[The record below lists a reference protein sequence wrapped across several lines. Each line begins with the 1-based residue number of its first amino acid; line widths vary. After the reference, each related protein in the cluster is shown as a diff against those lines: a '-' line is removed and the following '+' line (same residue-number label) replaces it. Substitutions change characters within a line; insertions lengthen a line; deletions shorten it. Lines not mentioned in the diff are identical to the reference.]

1 MPPGRSA
8 PSGHRAPAGQ
18 QPRGQP
24 AAGELQVEERW
35 EQPKRHPAAACAQ
48 TRAVARHRPEQGRSG
63 SEKPRAVPQV
73 REPSLQQAGPR
84 APALKERQA
93 EPQAQEPP
101 EQPGRRLPT
110 AAACGQTREA
120 CFRPRAQQPRR
131 QAGPHHQQARQRAA
145 SQPQAHSPPRPR
157 PPSRPQARPRAPP
170 RGLQAPQATDR
181 P

>member
-8 PSGHRAPAGQ
+8 PSGHRAPAVRLPQ
-18 QPRGQP
+18 ARPT
-24 AAGELQVEERW
+24 AGKPQVEERL
-35 EQPKRHPAAACAQ
+35 ELPKRHPAAACAQ
-48 TRAVARHRPEQGRSG
+48 TRAAARHRPEQGRSG
-63 SEKPRAVPQV
+63 SEKPRAVLQV
-73 REPSLQQAGPR
+73 REPSLQQAGLR

-93 EPQAQEPP
+93 EPQAREPP
-101 EQPGRRLPT
+101 PT

-120 CFRPRAQQPRR
+120 CFRPRAQLPRR